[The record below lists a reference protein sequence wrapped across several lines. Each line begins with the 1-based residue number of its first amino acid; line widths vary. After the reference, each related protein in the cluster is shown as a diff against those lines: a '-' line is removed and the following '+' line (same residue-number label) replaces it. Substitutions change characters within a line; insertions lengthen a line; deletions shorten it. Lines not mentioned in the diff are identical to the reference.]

1 MRGDLP
7 SSELWPDLMRR
18 AQDGDQRA
26 YALLLRALVP
36 AVRACVRR
44 RLFDEAS
51 VEDVV
56 QDTLLSIHR
65 LRHTYDPGRPLLP
78 WAVAIASARAIDML
92 RRQGRS
98 RDREVSGDMMLVEVA
113 DGGAM
118 AAMEAAGTGQE
129 LGRLLGLLPER
140 QRMVVEM
147 VKLREMSLDDAA
159 GESRLSVPA
168 IKSLLHRAYAK
179 LKDVGK
185 QTDE

>member
-1 MRGDLP
+1 MADDLP
-7 SSELWPDLMRR
+7 SPVTWPDLMRR

-26 YALLLRALVP
+26 YSLVLRALLP
-36 AVRACVRR
+36 AVRACARR
-44 RLFDEAS
+44 RLFDEAG

-65 LRHTYDPGRPLLP
+65 LRHTYDPARPLLP
-78 WAVAIASARAIDML
+78 WVVAIASARAIDTL
-92 RRQGRS
+92 RKQGRS
-98 RDREVSGDMMLVEVA
+98 RDREVSGDLRLAEMA
-113 DGGAM
+113 DGDAM
-118 AAMEAAGTGQE
+118 AAMEAADMGQE

-159 GESRLSVPA
+159 DESRLSVPA

-179 LKDVGK
+179 LRDAGR
-185 QTDE
+185 QSDG

>member
-1 MRGDLP
+1 
-7 SSELWPDLMRR
+7 MRR

-26 YALLLRALVP
+26 YALVLRALVP
-36 AVRACVRR
+36 AVRACARR
-44 RLFDEAS
+44 RLFDEAC

-78 WAVAIASARAIDML
+78 WVVAIASARAIDAL
-92 RRQGRS
+92 RKQGRS
-98 RDREVSGDMMLVEVA
+98 RDREVSGDMILAEVA

-118 AAMEAAGTGQE
+118 AAMEAAGTRQE

-147 VKLREMSLDDAA
+147 VKLQEMSLDNAA
-159 GESRLSVPA
+159 DESRLSVSA

-179 LKDVGK
+179 LADVGR
-185 QTDE
+185 QTDG